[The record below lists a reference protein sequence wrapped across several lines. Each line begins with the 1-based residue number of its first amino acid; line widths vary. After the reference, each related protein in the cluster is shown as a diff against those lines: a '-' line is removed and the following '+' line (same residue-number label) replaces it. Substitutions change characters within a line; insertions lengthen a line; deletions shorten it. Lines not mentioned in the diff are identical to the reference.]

1 MTFWHRFFGLKG
13 IAYCLLGLFALISLE
28 HPSPALAERFI
39 TVAST
44 TSTANSGL
52 FDRLLPL
59 FQAQTGI
66 EVRVVAVGTGQA
78 LRLARS
84 GDADVLLVHHRPSE
98 EAFVQEGY
106 GIKRFDVMYN
116 DFVIVG
122 PKSDPADIKGEDDVI
137 GALKM
142 IAAKGAIFA
151 SRGDDSGTHKK
162 ERGFWQAANI
172 DVPTENN
179 SWYRELGA
187 GMGATLNTAV
197 AMNAYTLTDRGTWL
211 SFENRGDLEILV
223 AGDKRLFNSYGI
235 ILSNSERF
243 PHVKAED
250 GQVFIDWLLSDE
262 GQSIIAGY
270 KIKGEQLFFPN
281 AQ

>member
-1 MTFWHRFFGLKG
+1 MTFWYRFFGLKG

-151 SRGDDSGTHKK
+151 SRGDESGTHKK

-172 DVPTENN
+172 DVTTENN

-211 SFENRGDLEILV
+211 SFENRGDLEILF
-223 AGDKRLFNSYGI
+223 AGDKRLFNPYGI

-262 GQSIIAGY
+262 GQSMIAGY